1 MCGESLGRKQK
12 QCKLIEN
19 MLKCNDKNHIFDH
32 LHDIEVSETIAS
44 LHVSAIILFTTA
56 VGVSAMTTC
65 VSAMTDIAVQ
75 MKQCGLDPTAR
86 P

>member
-56 VGVSAMTTC
+56 VGVSAIMLFTTAVG
-65 VSAMTDIAVQ
+65 VSAMTICLILRY
-75 MKQCGLDPTAR
+75 K
-86 P
+86 